1 MKKLLALLLIL
12 TMILSCFV
20 GCNDS
25 TGKSDS
31 KKDDVS
37 DYDDDDRDNDRDD
50 DKDDVKDDDKDDEDK
65 VADDNEDNQ
74 ETTEDDPTPAPSV
87 APVSDVVG
95 EYALAFDADLLSE
108 FGDIDEEIAEL
119 VEIGL
124 DFSFVITLNAD
135 ETASVGFD
143 MATGEELV
151 DFIIEWSIAYAAEV
165 NDMSYD
171 ECMDLLIEAYDS
183 EEAVKDYFLE
193 LMESELEEMQDAI
206 DELMDEYASITGTY
220 YVDGDSVFITIDGDE
235 EEFFLEN
242 GDLVAHDD
250 DGNSLVFKRQ

>member
-50 DKDDVKDDDKDDEDK
+50 DNRDDADDKDDDDK
-65 VADDNEDNQ
+65 VADDNEDKQ
-74 ETTEDDPTPAPSV
+74 ETTEGDPTPAPTAPSV
-87 APVSDVVG
+87 NEVVG
-95 EYALAFDADLLSE
+95 AYALAFDADMLSE

-135 ETASVGFD
+135 ETASVGFN

-165 NDMSYD
+165 NGMTYD
-171 ECMDLLIEAYDS
+171 ECMDLLIEAYGS

-193 LMESELEEMQDAI
+193 EMESELEEMQDAI
-206 DELMDEYASITGTY
+206 DELMDEYANITGTY

-242 GDLVAHDD
+242 GDLVAYDD
-250 DGNSLVFKRQ
+250 DGYSLVFKRQ